1 MDGDIISEHF
11 KKSKQNLQSE
21 HDLMVENVKNDI
33 SSYKK
38 KALSKISFVNIK
50 IYYQFVIMRYFLI
63 YQIQNNLKN
72 YRFQRS
78 FNLLIK
84 PQNRAFS

>member
-38 KALSKISFVNIK
+38 KALSNAWV
-50 IYYQFVIMRYFLI
+50 L
-63 YQIQNNLKN
+63 
-72 YRFQRS
+72 
-78 FNLLIK
+78 
-84 PQNRAFS
+84 